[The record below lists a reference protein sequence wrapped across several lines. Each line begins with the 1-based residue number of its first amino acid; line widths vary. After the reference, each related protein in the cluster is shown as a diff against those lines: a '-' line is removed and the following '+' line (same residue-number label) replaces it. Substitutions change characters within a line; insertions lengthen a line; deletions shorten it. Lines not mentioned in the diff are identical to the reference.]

1 MQKKRHFFDLKKQ
14 NFSKSTKS
22 HFFKGDNPCFPSKNA
37 NYLVCLDLVKI
48 RVEITLSD
56 LTEKK
61 NLFLLQTTEFFKVEI
76 ITFFPK
82 GLIQAF
88 DQKMPNSS
96 LFRFSQKT

>member
-61 NLFLLQTTEFFKVEI
+61 KPFFTI
-76 ITFFPK
+76 NNRIFQSPNNHIFSK
-82 GLIQAF
+82 GF
-88 DQKMPNSS
+88 NPG
-96 LFRFSQKT
+96 F

>member
-1 MQKKRHFFDLKKQ
+1 MLFDFEKKRHFFDLKKQ

-61 NLFLLQTTEFFKVEI
+61 K
-76 ITFFPK
+76 TFFYYK
-82 GLIQAF
+82 Q
-88 DQKMPNSS
+88 QN
-96 LFRFSQKT
+96 FSKSK

>member
-61 NLFLLQTTEFFKVEI
+61 KKPFFTI
-76 ITFFPK
+76 NNRIFQSPNNHIFSK
-82 GLIQAF
+82 GFISGF
-88 DQKMPNSS
+88 
-96 LFRFSQKT
+96 